1 MTDWKDLLGGTAA
14 GAFITALGQIYIN
27 WQKKKSTASQG
38 VLDASAIYTA
48 MNNCKNQSDFKNIIL
63 YAAHNSGERM
73 LACRHQFIS
82 ALYEVYAS
90 PFNSMIE
97 KMQNWRID
105 GTANEILSEMIVKGE
120 VVTITD
126 QMEEEGRLKDAY
138 IESGVKTSNM
148 FIIGETDTKLFFI
161 AFMSANPN
169 ADDDARNRSQMNTC
183 LDAVMATIKKSLKK
197 I

>member
-1 MTDWKDLLGGTAA
+1 
-14 GAFITALGQIYIN
+14 
-27 WQKKKSTASQG
+27 
-38 VLDASAIYTA
+38 
-48 MNNCKNQSDFKNIIL
+48 
-63 YAAHNSGERM
+63 
-73 LACRHQFIS
+73 
-82 ALYEVYAS
+82 
-90 PFNSMIE
+90 MIE